1 MTFIPLTYRIYPSTS
16 SSERLAKRS
25 IPEFSASLVFQRWAL
40 KGRTGLSS
48 AINLNLAEQEVT
60 AYAVIARFRQRNH
73 FVLLF
78 IGRGVV

>member
-1 MTFIPLTYRIYPSTS
+1 MTFIPLTYPSTS
-16 SSERLAKRS
+16 SSEHLAKRS
-25 IPEFSASLVFQRWAL
+25 IPEFSASLVLQLWGL
-40 KGRTGLSS
+40 EGRNGLPS

-60 AYAVIARFRQRNH
+60 VYAVIARFRQRNH